1 MSYFL
6 FFIATILAG
15 TINAL
20 AGGGGLI
27 TFPLLMLIVAP
38 VTADATSAVALF
50 FAYPTAVW
58 RTRDQLDGVSGSRMV
73 MAASDS
79 ERPRRFD
86 RSSAAESDW
95 QSQLYQFVP
104 WLVLVAT
111 VIIVLRPILVRRDE
125 SGSVHPDITLALWP
139 VAIAGI
145 FLVALYGGYF
155 GSGIG
160 ILMIGAL
167 SFISRGDIRH
177 VVALKNFLTLC
188 MRGVAVLVLVL
199 EGNVN
204 WNYGA
209 PMAIGGLIG
218 GYIGGMVSHRANRTV
233 VRSIVIA
240 IGFAASAYY
249 FWKLYGPD
257 RGSGRRRIET
267 TEQIRSKGSIVLAFS
282 ARGTRRDIRSELL
295 LNLGRGPELCES
307 AWPTSVGNTFP
318 SGVRHALAQRSI
330 GHERSNRA
338 REVFDVMRP
347 RDQTVCLVR
356 H

>member
-6 FFIATILAG
+6 LFVATVLAG

-27 TFPLLMLIVAP
+27 TFPLLMLVVTP

-58 RTRDQLDGVSGSRMV
+58 RTRDQLAGVLGSGWLWLLLIPSV
-73 MAASDS
+73 LGGLIGAVLL
-79 ERPRRFD
+79 
-86 RSSAAESDW
+86 
-95 QSQLYQFVP
+95 SQTDNRNFIQLVP

-125 SGSVHPDITLALWP
+125 SGSVHPDITVTLWP

-155 GSGIG
+155 GAGIG

-177 VVALKNFLTLC
+177 VVALKNFLNLC
-188 MRGVAVLVLVL
+188 MRGAAILVLVL

-204 WNYGA
+204 WNYGV
-209 PMAIGGLIG
+209 PMAIGGLVG
-218 GYIGGMVSHRANRTV
+218 GYVGGIVSHRANRTV
-233 VRSIVIA
+233 VRFIVIA

-249 FWKLYGPD
+249 LWKLYGPA
-257 RGSGRRRIET
+257 
-267 TEQIRSKGSIVLAFS
+267 V
-282 ARGTRRDIRSELL
+282 
-295 LNLGRGPELCES
+295 
-307 AWPTSVGNTFP
+307 
-318 SGVRHALAQRSI
+318 VRAGA
-330 GHERSNRA
+330 E
-338 REVFDVMRP
+338 
-347 RDQTVCLVR
+347 
-356 H
+356 

>member
-1 MSYFL
+1 MHCRGTVGRDIALRCPDGAARRPYQTAADEHEHEQEQEKGMMNYFL
-6 FFIATILAG
+6 FFLATILAG
-15 TINAL
+15 AINAL

-27 TFPLLMLIVAP
+27 TFPLLMLVVTPVA
-38 VTADATSAVALF
+38 ADATSAVALF
-50 FAYPTAVW
+50 FAYPTALW
-58 RTRDQLDGVSGSRMV
+58 RTRDQLAGVLGRGWLWLLLIPSVLGGLIGAVLLSRTGN
-73 MAASDS
+73 
-79 ERPRRFD
+79 
-86 RSSAAESDW
+86 RSFI
-95 QSQLYQFVP
+95 QLVP

-125 SGSVHPDITLALWP
+125 SGSVHPDITVALWP

-145 FLVALYGGYF
+145 FLVGLYGGYF

-199 EGNVN
+199 EGDVN
-204 WNYGA
+204 WNYGV
-209 PMAIGGLIG
+209 PMAIGGLVG

-249 FWKLYGPD
+249 FWKLYGP
-257 RGSGRRRIET
+257 
-267 TEQIRSKGSIVLAFS
+267 V
-282 ARGTRRDIRSELL
+282 
-295 LNLGRGPELCES
+295 
-307 AWPTSVGNTFP
+307 V
-318 SGVRHALAQRSI
+318 VRAGA
-330 GHERSNRA
+330 E
-338 REVFDVMRP
+338 
-347 RDQTVCLVR
+347 
-356 H
+356 

>member
-1 MSYFL
+1 MSVRTAQRAVPTRQADEHEHEKEKAMLSYLL
-6 FFIATILAG
+6 FFFATVLAG

-27 TFPLLMLIVAP
+27 TFTLLTLVVTP

-58 RTRDQLDGVSGSRMV
+58 RTREQLEGVLDRRWLWLLLIPSVLGGLVGAVLLSRMGN
-73 MAASDS
+73 
-79 ERPRRFD
+79 RNFI
-86 RSSAAESDW
+86 
-95 QSQLYQFVP
+95 QLVP

-125 SGSVHPDITLALWP
+125 SGSVHPDITVVLWP
-139 VAIAGI
+139 IAIAGI
-145 FLVALYGGYF
+145 FLVGLYGGYF

-199 EGNVN
+199 EGDVN
-204 WNYGA
+204 WNYGV
-209 PMAIGGLIG
+209 PMAIGGLVG
-218 GYIGGMVSHRANRTV
+218 GYVGGMISHRANTTL

-240 IGFAASAYY
+240 IGSVASVYY
-249 FWKLYGPD
+249 FWKLYG
-257 RGSGRRRIET
+257 
-267 TEQIRSKGSIVLAFS
+267 S
-282 ARGTRRDIRSELL
+282 A
-295 LNLGRGPELCES
+295 
-307 AWPTSVGNTFP
+307 A
-318 SGVRHALAQRSI
+318 
-330 GHERSNRA
+330 A
-338 REVFDVMRP
+338 RTGGE
-347 RDQTVCLVR
+347 
-356 H
+356 